1 MLHLNLKSGLNV
13 EFKPHLNQSLN
24 LNPTSEYGP
33 LARILKSGLT
43 KPESKF
49 KLGFS

>member
-24 LNPTSEYGP
+24 LNLTSEYGP
-33 LARILKSGLT
+33 LFNIVEFLIK
-43 KPESKF
+43 KNF
-49 KLGFS
+49 

>member
-33 LARILKSGLT
+33 LGLT